1 MWVMLHHKLHR
12 VRTHAIVIQA
22 THIMHNTHIHTHTH
36 VTHTPDTHTLTRS
49 PAHASLEHL
58 SVCCVIFAT
67 FLMAC
72 GDILALESD
81 RVAAAPD
88 TRYPYSPLPLCS
100 LALPLSLWLS
110 LSLSLSCAL
119 FCVRTQ
125 NYLEKCQEMSALALR
140 LSSCCC
146 HCVVLVAVLSLQQF
160 RRKTVTRLPATPPS
174 TRLLMRAVVDK
185 LQNIAPAILNVA

>member
-1 MWVMLHHKLHR
+1 MWRQSPTLG
-12 VRTHAIVIQA
+12 
-22 THIMHNTHIHTHTH
+22 
-36 VTHTPDTHTLTRS
+36 TPT
-49 PAHASLEHL
+49 PPFL
-58 SVCCVIFAT
+58 SAP
-67 FLMAC
+67 
-72 GDILALESD
+72 LAL
-81 RVAAAPD
+81 
-88 TRYPYSPLPLCS
+88 L
-100 LALPLSLWLS
+100 LSLWLS
-110 LSLSLSCAL
+110 LSLSLSCVL
-119 FCVRTQ
+119 HCVRTQ

>member
-22 THIMHNTHIHTHTH
+22 THIMHNTHIHTH
-36 VTHTPDTHTLTRS
+36 VTHTPKTHTLTRS

-88 TRYPYSPLPLCS
+88 TRYPYSPLSLCS
-100 LALPLSLWLS
+100 LALSVTVSVSITLLCFALRAHAKLFREVSRNVCIGVAFVFLLLLSLC
-110 LSLSLSCAL
+110 CA
-119 FCVRTQ
+119 CRSVVVATISPQ
-125 NYLEKCQEMSALALR
+125 NSHTPA
-140 LSSCCC
+140 C
-146 HCVVLVAVLSLQQF
+146 H
-160 RRKTVTRLPATPPS
+160 
-174 TRLLMRAVVDK
+174 
-185 LQNIAPAILNVA
+185 APVNPFAYAGGR